1 MKKGRTLWNLWT
13 IFGVMAL
20 TYFQVYLHRVS
31 PAVLATDLQ
40 ESFGVGLTAVA
51 LLGSAYFYAYMVM
64 QLPCGALT
72 DRWGPRRTVRALTA
86 LSALG
91 AFVTALAISF

>member
-1 MKKGRTLWNLWT
+1 MEPLDHIRRHGPHLST
-13 IFGVMAL
+13 GVLPPGIAGGIGN
-20 TYFQVYLHRVS
+20 
-31 PAVLATDLQ
+31 DLQ
-40 ESFGVGLTAVA
+40 ESFGVSLTAVA
-51 LLGSAYFYAYMVM
+51 LLGSAYCYAYMVM

-72 DRWGPRRTVRALTA
+72 DRWGPRRTVCALTA